1 MKSILNYF
9 SSVKLAITLLI
20 IITLAS
26 ILGTLIPQG
35 RAEAEYAARYGQLA
49 PLLIG
54 LEVTELYH
62 SFLYRG
68 LLYLFALN
76 TAVCT
81 LTRFGAKF
89 RRAFRP
95 RVEGEASKIR
105 TLKSSGAFKLKGSLE
120 QAAQKVES
128 ALKSRH
134 FRTRQTVHEGR
145 VSILAQKK
153 IAGLFGSDI
162 VHVGLLIILAGGIIS
177 GGDAGMRRMLTI
189 HEGRTLEVPEA
200 GISLRLDKF
209 QTDYY
214 PNGAVKDWKSTLTVI
229 KDGQEILTRTIEVN
243 HPLSFRGFMFYQSQ
257 YGYDWENPRFE
268 ILAQKKDDP
277 DFGDQLNLGLEE
289 KTLLSDGQTEVEV
302 VSFVPDFII
311 GEGGSV
317 ASRSALPNNP
327 AVLIEGRQQGERIFA
342 AWVFSRYP
350 DFGQMHSDKEH
361 EFSFLFQNLESTQYS
376 GIEMA
381 RDPGVNFIWAGCIL
395 LTLGLFVAFF
405 WPPSEIRVAIEKDEG
420 QTLVTAGGIATKNK
434 YAFQTEFDSILEDL
448 RSNR

>member
-1 MKSILNYF
+1 MKFILDYF

-49 PLLIG
+49 PLLIQ
-54 LEVTELYH
+54 LEVTDLYH
-62 SFLYRG
+62 SWWYMG
-68 LLYLFALN
+68 LLFLFALN

-89 RRAFRP
+89 RRVFRP
-95 RVEGEASKIR
+95 RVEGEAK
-105 TLKSSGAFKLKGSLE
+105 KLKTLQTQADFRLNGTVE
-120 QAAQKVES
+120 QAAEKVES

-134 FRTRQTVHEGR
+134 FRTRSTTHEGR
-145 VSILAQKK
+145 VSILAQKR

-177 GGDAGMRRMLTI
+177 GFSGFRRLLTI

-214 PNGAVKDWKSTLTVI
+214 PSGAVKDWKSTLTVI
-229 KDGQEILTRTIEVN
+229 EDGHDVRTQTIEVN
-243 HPLSFRGFMFYQSQ
+243 HPLSFRGFMFYQSS

-277 DFGDQLNLGLEE
+277 DFGDQLNLGLGE
-289 KTLLSDGQTEVEV
+289 KTLLGDGQTEVEV
-302 VSFVPDFII
+302 IDFVPDFII
-311 GEGGSV
+311 GEDGRV
-317 ASRSALPNNP
+317 ASRSNQPNNP
-327 AVLIEGRQQGERIFA
+327 AVLIEGRQQGERLFA
-342 AWVFSRYP
+342 AWVFSKFP
-350 DFGQMHSDKEH
+350 DFGQMHSEKEH
-361 EFSFLFQNLESTQYS
+361 KFSFQFQSIESTEYS

-381 RDPGVNFIWAGCIL
+381 KDPGVNFIWAGCIL
-395 LTLGLFVAFF
+395 LTLGLFAAFF
-405 WPPSEIRVAIEKDEG
+405 WTPAEIRTVLEPE
-420 QTLVTAGGIATKNK
+420 QTLTLVTAGGTSAKNK
-434 YAFQTEFDSILEDL
+434 DAFQTEFDAIVEDL
-448 RSNR
+448 RRDK

>member
-1 MKSILNYF
+1 MKFILNYF

-49 PLLIG
+49 PLLIR
-54 LEVTELYH
+54 LEVTDLYH
-62 SFLYRG
+62 SLLYRG

-89 RRAFRP
+89 RKAFRP

-145 VSILAQKK
+145 VSILAQKR

-214 PNGAVKDWKSTLTVI
+214 PSGAVKDWKSTLTVI
-229 KDGQEILTRTIEVN
+229 EGGEEIRTQTIEVN
-243 HPLSFRGFMFYQSQ
+243 HPLSFRGFMFYQSS

-277 DFGDQLNLGLEE
+277 DFGDQLNLGLGE
-289 KTLLSDGQTEVEV
+289 KTFLSDGQTEVEV
-302 VSFVPDFII
+302 INFVPDFII
-311 GEGGSV
+311 GEDGRV
-317 ASRSALPNNP
+317 ASRSNQPNNP
-327 AVLIEGRQQGERIFA
+327 AVLIEGRQQGERLFA
-342 AWVFSRYP
+342 AWVFSKFP
-350 DFGQMHSDKEH
+350 DFGQMHSEKEH
-361 EFSFLFQNLESTQYS
+361 EFSFQFQNIESTEYS

-381 RDPGVNFIWAGCIL
+381 QDPGVNFIWAGCIL

-405 WPPSEIRVAIEKDEG
+405 WPPAEIRAVLEREKDRI
-420 QTLVTAGGIATKNK
+420 QATAGGIATKNK
-434 YAFQTEFDSILEDL
+434 DAFQTEFDAIVEDL
-448 RSNR
+448 RRDK

>member
-1 MKSILNYF
+1 MKFILNYF

-26 ILGTLIPQG
+26 ILGTLIPQH
-35 RAEAEYAARYGQLA
+35 RTEAEYAMRYGRLA
-49 PLLIG
+49 PLLIQ
-54 LEVTELYH
+54 LEVTDLYH
-62 SFLYRG
+62 SWWYMG
-68 LLYLFALN
+68 LLFFFSLN

-81 LTRFGAKF
+81 LTRFGPKW
-89 RRAFRP
+89 RKAFQP
-95 RVEGEASKIR
+95 RVESEVSKIQ
-105 TLKSSGAFKLKGSLE
+105 TLKTSETVKLKGTLE
-120 QAAQKVES
+120 QAADKVAS
-128 ALKSRH
+128 TLKSRH
-134 FRTRQTVHEGR
+134 YRTRQANHEGR

-162 VHVGLLIILAGGIIS
+162 VHVGLLVILAGGIIS
-177 GGDAGMRRMLTI
+177 GFTGMRRMLTI

-229 KDGQEILTRTIEVN
+229 EGGQDIRTQTIEVN
-243 HPLSFRGFMFYQSQ
+243 HPLSHRGFMFYQSQ
-257 YGYDWENPRFE
+257 YGYDWENPRFA

-277 DFGDQLNLGLEE
+277 DFGDPLNLGLGE
-289 KTLLSDGQTEVEV
+289 KTTLSDGQTEVEV
-302 VSFVPDFII
+302 TSFVPDFII
-311 GEGGSV
+311 GEDGRV
-317 ASRSALPNNP
+317 ASRSNQPNNP

-342 AWVFSRYP
+342 AWVFSKYP

-361 EFSFLFQNLESTQYS
+361 EFAFLFQNIESTQYS

-381 RDPGVNFIWAGCIL
+381 KDPGVNFIWAGCIL

-405 WPPSEIRVAIEKDEG
+405 WPPSEIRVVLEEEQDRI
-420 QTLVTAGGIATKNK
+420 QVTAGGIATKNK
-434 YAFQTEFDSILEDL
+434 YAFQTEFDTIMEDL
-448 RSNR
+448 RRNT

>member
-1 MKSILNYF
+1 MKFILNYF
-9 SSVKLAITLLI
+9 SSIKMAIILLI

-26 ILGTLIPQG
+26 ILGTLVPQL
-35 RAEAEYAARYGQLA
+35 RTDAEYAIRYGRLA
-49 PLLIG
+49 PLLIQ
-54 LEVTELYH
+54 LEVTDLYH
-62 SFLYRG
+62 SWWYMG
-68 LLYLFALN
+68 LLFLFSFN

-81 LTRFGAKF
+81 LTRFGAKW

-95 RVEGEASKIR
+95 RVESEPAKIQ
-105 TLKSSGAFKLKGSLE
+105 TLKTSGAVKLKGNLE
-120 QAAQKVES
+120 QAAQKVTS
-128 ALKSRH
+128 TLKSRH
-134 FRTRQTVHEGR
+134 FRTRQASHDGR
-145 VSILAQKK
+145 LSILAQKK

-177 GGDAGMRRMLTI
+177 GFTGMRRMLTI

-214 PNGAVKDWKSTLTVI
+214 PSGAVKDWKSTLTVLE
-229 KDGQEILTRTIEVN
+229 DGQEIRAQTIEVN

-277 DFGDQLNLGLEE
+277 EFGDELNLGLEE
-289 KTLLSDGQTEVEV
+289 KSLLSDGETEVEI

-311 GEGGSV
+311 GEDGRV
-317 ASRSALPNNP
+317 ASRSAQPNNP

-361 EFSFLFQNLESTQYS
+361 EFSFLFQSLDSTQYS

-405 WPPSEIRVAIEKDEG
+405 WPPSEVRVALETEQDRV
-420 QTLVTAGGIATKNK
+420 QVTAGGIATKNK
-434 YAFQTEFDSILEDL
+434 YAFQTEFDTILEDL
-448 RSNR
+448 RSHK

>member
-1 MKSILNYF
+1 MKFILNYF

-49 PLLIG
+49 PLLIR
-54 LEVTELYH
+54 LEVTDLYH
-62 SFLYRG
+62 SLLYRG

-89 RRAFRP
+89 RKAFRP

-145 VSILAQKK
+145 VSILAQKR

-214 PNGAVKDWKSTLTVI
+214 PSGAVKDWKSTLTVI
-229 KDGQEILTRTIEVN
+229 EDGQEIRTQTIEVN
-243 HPLSFRGFMFYQSQ
+243 HPLSFRGFMFYQSS

-277 DFGDQLNLGLEE
+277 DFGDQLNLGLGE

-302 VSFVPDFII
+302 IDFVPDFII
-311 GEGGSV
+311 GEDGRV
-317 ASRSALPNNP
+317 ASRSNQPNNP
-327 AVLIEGRQQGERIFA
+327 AVLIEGPPGCSPSSRTSARCIPKRNTNSPSSSRTSNPPNTRASRWRRIRESTSYGRA
-342 AWVFSRYP
+342 ASCSRWACSWPFSGPRP
-350 DFGQMHSDKEH
+350 RSGRSWRGRRTGSRPRPAALPPRTKMHSRR
-361 EFSFLFQNLESTQYS
+361 NSTQS
-376 GIEMA
+376 WKI
-381 RDPGVNFIWAGCIL
+381 
-395 LTLGLFVAFF
+395 
-405 WPPSEIRVAIEKDEG
+405 
-420 QTLVTAGGIATKNK
+420 
-434 YAFQTEFDSILEDL
+434 
-448 RSNR
+448 

>member
-1 MKSILNYF
+1 MKFILNYF

-26 ILGTLIPQG
+26 ILGTLVPQH
-35 RAEAEYAARYGQLA
+35 RTEVEYAARYGQLA
-49 PLLIG
+49 PLLIT
-54 LEVTELYH
+54 LEVTDLYH
-62 SFLYRG
+62 SWWYMG
-68 LLYLFALN
+68 LLFLFSLN

-81 LTRFGAKF
+81 LTRFGAKW
-89 RRAFRP
+89 RRAVRP
-95 RVEGEASKIR
+95 RVESEPAKIQ
-105 TLKSSGAFKLKGSLE
+105 TLKTAGNVNLKGTLE
-120 QAAQKVES
+120 QAADTVTS
-128 ALKSRH
+128 TLKSRH
-134 FRTRQTVHEGR
+134 FRTRQAAHDGR
-145 VSILAQKK
+145 FSILARKK
-153 IAGLFGSDI
+153 ISGLFGSDI

-177 GGDAGMRRMLTI
+177 GFTGFRRMLTI

-214 PNGAVKDWKSTLTVI
+214 PSGAVKDWKSTLTVLENG
-229 KDGQEILTRTIEVN
+229 KEVRTQTIEVN
-243 HPLSFRGFMFYQSQ
+243 HPLSFQGFMFYQSQ
-257 YGYDWENPRFE
+257 YGFDWENPRFE

-277 DFGDQLNLGLEE
+277 EFGDELSLGLEE
-289 KTLLSDGQTEVEV
+289 KSLLSDGQTEVEI

-311 GEGGSV
+311 GEDGRV
-317 ASRSALPNNP
+317 ASRSAQPNNP

-361 EFSFLFQNLESTQYS
+361 EFSFLFQSLDSTQYS

-405 WPPSEIRVAIEKDEG
+405 WPPSEIRVALETEQDRV
-420 QTLVTAGGIATKNK
+420 QVNAGGIATKNK

-448 RSNR
+448 RSNK

>member
-1 MKSILNYF
+1 MKFILNYF

-26 ILGTLIPQG
+26 ILGTFVPQH

-49 PLLIG
+49 PLLIQ
-54 LEVTELYH
+54 LEVTDLYH
-62 SFLYRG
+62 SWWYMG
-68 LLYLFALN
+68 LLFLFALN

-95 RVEGEASKIR
+95 RVEGEAK
-105 TLKSSGAFKLKGSLE
+105 KLKTLQTQADFRLNGTVE
-120 QAAQKVES
+120 QAARKVES
-128 ALKSRH
+128 VLKSRH
-134 FRTRQTVHEGR
+134 FRTRQTTHEGR
-145 VSILAQKK
+145 VSILAQKR

-177 GGDAGMRRMLTI
+177 GFGGFRRMLTI
-189 HEGRTLEVPEA
+189 HEGRTIEVPEA

-214 PNGAVKDWKSTLTVI
+214 PSGAVKDWKSTLTVI
-229 KDGQEILTRTIEVN
+229 EDGQDVRTQTIEVN
-243 HPLSFRGFMFYQSQ
+243 HPLSFRGFMFYQSS

-277 DFGDQLNLGLEE
+277 DFGDQLNLGLGE
-289 KTLLSDGQTEVEV
+289 KTLLGDGQTEVEV
-302 VSFVPDFII
+302 IDFVPDFII
-311 GEGGSV
+311 GENGRV
-317 ASRSALPNNP
+317 ASRSNQPNNP
-327 AVLIEGRQQGERIFA
+327 AVLIEGRQQGERLFS
-342 AWVFSRYP
+342 AWVFSKFP
-350 DFGQMHSDKEH
+350 DFGQMHSEKEH
-361 EFSFLFQNLESTQYS
+361 EFSFQFQNIESTEYS

-381 RDPGVNFIWAGCIL
+381 KDPGVNFIWAGCIL

-405 WPPSEIRVAIEKDEG
+405 WTPAEIRAVLEPEQAR
-420 QTLVTAGGIATKNK
+420 TLVTAGGTSAKNK
-434 YAFQTEFDSILEDL
+434 DALQTEFDAIVEDL
-448 RSNR
+448 RRDK